1 MGEKMK
7 ISKLKSKHFTG
18 YKWPRSTNI
27 SPGESIDV
35 KESVR
40 DLTICRILY
49 VIFFMSQNSNAII
62 KCSVSFLFANISR

>member
-1 MGEKMK
+1 MV
-7 ISKLKSKHFTG
+7 ISQERSKHFNG

-40 DLTICRILY
+40 LPFELDTVHVLVL
-49 VIFFMSQNSNAII
+49 
-62 KCSVSFLFANISR
+62 

>member
-40 DLTICRILY
+40 NLTICPILCHFFY
-49 VIFFMSQNSNAII
+49 VSKLKRNYKMLRLL
-62 KCSVSFLFANISR
+62 SVR

>member
-1 MGEKMK
+1 MK
-7 ISKLKSKHFTG
+7 ISQERSKYFNG

-40 DLTICRILY
+40 YPFILY
-49 VIFFMSQNSNAII
+49 IMNITRYTSNEAISI
-62 KCSVSFLFANISR
+62 A

>member
-1 MGEKMK
+1 MA
-7 ISKLKSKHFTG
+7 ISQERSKNFNG

-40 DLTICRILY
+40 LPFDLHTVNVVAL
-49 VIFFMSQNSNAII
+49 
-62 KCSVSFLFANISR
+62 